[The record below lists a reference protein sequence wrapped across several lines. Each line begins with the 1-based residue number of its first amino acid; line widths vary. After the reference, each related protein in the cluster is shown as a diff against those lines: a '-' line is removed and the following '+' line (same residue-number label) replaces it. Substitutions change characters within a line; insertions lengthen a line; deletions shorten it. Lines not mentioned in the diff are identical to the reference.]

1 MPRDSNVNPFEA
13 KAIARRKYAE
23 RQIQKFVN
31 WSWENKGKI
40 RYSDIKQLH
49 NRYDIE
55 CYARTRRK

>member
-1 MPRDSNVNPFEA
+1 MRRDSKVDPREA
-13 KAIARRKYAE
+13 KQIARRKYAE

-31 WSWENKGKI
+31 WSWEKKGKI

-55 CYARTRRK
+55 CYARTRQK